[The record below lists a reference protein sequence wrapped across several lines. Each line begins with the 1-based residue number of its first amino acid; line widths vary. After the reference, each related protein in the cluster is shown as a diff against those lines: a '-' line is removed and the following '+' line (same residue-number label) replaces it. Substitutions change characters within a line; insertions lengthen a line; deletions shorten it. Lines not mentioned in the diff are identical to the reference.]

1 MHAYLDTPI
10 GPIKIIGD
18 EKNVSEIQFIK
29 HDELGEDA
37 PTTCLLE
44 AKKQLIEYFQGKRK
58 QFDLELNLSKGTDFQ
73 KKVWLGLIDIPYGK
87 TKTYG
92 QLAVDI
98 YNPGAQRAVG
108 GANNKNPIP
117 IIIPCH
123 RVVASN
129 GLGGFALG
137 PEVKKW
143 LLDHEKTA

>member
-1 MHAYLDTPI
+1 MHVYLESPI
-10 GPIKIIGD
+10 GPLKIIGN
-18 EKNVSEIQFIK
+18 EKNISEIQFIK

-44 AKKQLIEYFQGKRK
+44 AKNQLSEYFQGKRK
-58 QFDLELNLSKGTDFQ
+58 NFDLELNLSSATEFQ
-73 KKVWLGLIDIPYGK
+73 QKVWQGLVQIPYGK

-98 YNPGAQRAVG
+98 NRPGAQRAVG

-137 PEVKKW
+137 AEVKKW